1 MKSRYTHIISITNDD
16 EVVHSPPCGART
28 KLCSVISRLF
38 LVKGIKAVGIT
49 IAYCLLIIGP
59 PNAANCYAA
68 EFDFTPNLQKAY
80 SEVFKLKVNSGRELL
95 EKENPKNPFR
105 IYVEDFADMTELI
118 NSENEKQYEKWIGR
132 EDKRIELIEGLD
144 EKSPYNRF
152 LRAEIKLHWA
162 LIKIRFG
169 FEVKAAYNV
178 IQAYKLLEQNQKLF
192 PNFLPNLKSLGCLHV
207 LIGSVPDKQ
216 RWILK
221 FLGLRGNIQLGM
233 NELRMVATDKVWGT
247 ESKFCAIFIQAYV
260 LKFDAKYNAEM
271 LQYVNSQPDNLN
283 ISMLATAIS
292 LKDNRTEQAIEL
304 LERTPKNIAYLSFP
318 IFELYKA
325 ETQLLK
331 GNYSQ
336 AASAYQIYLST
347 FKGQT
352 FLKDTYYKLFLCNWL
367 IGDEKKAKLCLSKIN
382 DIGSTI
388 AESDKAAQQFY
399 ENFQNTK
406 ILPNKIL
413 IKLRLLFDG
422 GYFEEAQKDLVFL
435 TEKKFTNTKDQ
446 AEFNYRAGR
455 IYQKLNQFDKATN
468 YFERSVALTGNEE
481 WVFAP
486 NSALQL
492 GYIQQQKGKKI
503 KAKAYFEQAIA
514 YKNHEYKTS
523 VDNKARAALTEM
535 GY

>member
-1 MKSRYTHIISITNDD
+1 MKSRNINIIFRTTRKISFVLIYSLLFI
-16 EVVHSPPCGART
+16 VHC
-28 KLCSVISRLF
+28 
-38 LVKGIKAVGIT
+38 KA
-49 IAYCLLIIGP
+49 AD
-59 PNAANCYAA
+59 
-68 EFDFTPNLQKAY
+68 FDFTPNLQKAY
-80 SEVFKLKVNSGRELL
+80 SEVFKLKVQSGRELL
-95 EKENPKNPFR
+95 SKENPKNPFR

-118 NSENEKQYEKWIGR
+118 NSENEKQYEKWISK
-132 EDKRIELIEGLD
+132 EDKRLDLIEELD

-169 FEVKAAYNV
+169 HEVKAGFNV
-178 IQAYKLLEQNQKLF
+178 IQAYKLLEENQKLF

-216 RWILK
+216 RWIPKL
-221 FLGLRGNIQLGM
+221 LGLRGNIQLGM
-233 NELRMVATDKVWGT
+233 NELRLVATDKIWGM
-247 ESKFCAIFIQAYV
+247 ESKFCTVFIQAYI
-260 LKFDAKYNAEM
+260 LKFDDKQNAEM
-271 LQYVNSQPDNLN
+271 LQFANSQSDNLIIN
-283 ISMLATAIS
+283 MVATAIS

-304 LERTPKNIAYLSFP
+304 LKRTPRDAEYLYFP

-325 ETQLLK
+325 ETQLFK
-331 GNYSQ
+331 GNYPQ
-336 AASAYQIYLST
+336 AVSAYQNYLRT

-352 FLKDTYYKLFLCNWL
+352 FLKDTYYKMFLCIWL
-367 IGDEKKAKLCLSKIN
+367 MGDEKKAKLYLSKIN
-382 DIGSTI
+382 ERGNTI
-388 AESDKAAQQFY
+388 AESDKVAQKFY
-399 ENFQNTK
+399 ENFQKTK
-406 ILPNKIL
+406 TLPNKIL

-422 GYFEEAQKDLVFL
+422 GYFEEAQNELVSL
-435 TEKKFTNTKDQ
+435 TEKSFTNKKDQ
-446 AEFNYRAGR
+446 AEFNYREGR
-455 IYQKLNQFDKATN
+455 VYQKLNQLDKAVN
-468 YFERSVALTGNEE
+468 YFEKSLALTGSEE

-492 GYIQQQKGKKI
+492 GYIQQQKGKKN